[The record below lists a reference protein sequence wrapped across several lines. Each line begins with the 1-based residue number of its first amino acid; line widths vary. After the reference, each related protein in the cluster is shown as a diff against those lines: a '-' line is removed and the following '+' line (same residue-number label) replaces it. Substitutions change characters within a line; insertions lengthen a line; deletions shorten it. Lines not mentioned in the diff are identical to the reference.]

1 MNKRKNSS
9 NLIVEMK
16 WLNKI
21 NNAND
26 NLKV

>member
-21 NNAND
+21 TNANY